1 MALETCFEGYRFA
14 DLYRIGM
21 HRGEDNDMYCD
32 DEYVAVHIAARDAD
46 SPDKNADGFDMALY
60 NKLMRNS
67 SGYDINPAF
76 FLK

>member
-1 MALETCFEGYRFA
+1 
-14 DLYRIGM
+14 
-21 HRGEDNDMYCD
+21 MYCD

-67 SGYDINPAF
+67 SGYDVNPAF